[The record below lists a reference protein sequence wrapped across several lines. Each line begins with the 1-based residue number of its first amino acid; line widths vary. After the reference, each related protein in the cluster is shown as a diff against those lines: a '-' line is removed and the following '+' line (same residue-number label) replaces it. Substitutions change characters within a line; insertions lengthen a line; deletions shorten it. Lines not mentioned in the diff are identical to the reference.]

1 MPMPHMPIWIK
12 PVLWGAVA
20 GSVVTMIIGF
30 SYGGWT
36 TSSTSARLA
45 KAQADAA
52 VTTALVPIC
61 VAKSKADGAGAKK
74 MGELRALA
82 SSYDQRD
89 FVTKTGWAT
98 VPGSDDPN
106 TDVAEACAAVLL
118 KTASN

>member
-1 MPMPHMPIWIK
+1 MPMPQVPLWIK

-36 TSSTSARLA
+36 TGSTAARLA
-45 KAQADAA
+45 KAQADTA
-52 VTTALVPIC
+52 VTTALVPMC
-61 VAKSKADGAGAKK
+61 VAKSKADGAAAKK
-74 MGELRALA
+74 MGELKALA

-106 TDVAEACAAVLL
+106 ADVAEACAAVLL

>member
-1 MPMPHMPIWIK
+1 MPQVPLWIK
-12 PVLWGAVA
+12 PLLWGAVA
-20 GSVVTMIIGF
+20 GSVATMIIGF

-45 KAQADAA
+45 KAQADTA

-61 VAKSKADGAGAKK
+61 VAKSKADGAGLKK
-74 MGELRALA
+74 MVELRALS

-98 VPGSDDPN
+98 VPGSDEAN
-106 TDVAEACAAVLL
+106 RDVAEACAAALL
-118 KTASN
+118 KTASS

>member
-1 MPMPHMPIWIK
+1 MPKMPLWIK

-20 GSVVTMIIGF
+20 GSVVTMITGF

-45 KAQADAA
+45 KTQADTA
-52 VTTALVPIC
+52 VTMALVPIC
-61 VAKSKADGAGAKK
+61 VAKSKADGAAVMK
-74 MGELRALA
+74 MVELRALT
-82 SSYDQRD
+82 SSYEQRD

-98 VPGSDDPN
+98 VAGSDDPN
-106 TDVAEACAAVLL
+106 SDVAEACAAALL